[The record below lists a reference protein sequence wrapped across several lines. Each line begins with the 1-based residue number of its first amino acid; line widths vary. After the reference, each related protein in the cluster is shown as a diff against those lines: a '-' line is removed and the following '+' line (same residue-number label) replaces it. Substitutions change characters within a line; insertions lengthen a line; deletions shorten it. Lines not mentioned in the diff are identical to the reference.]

1 MGMPNAVSAGT
12 NAAGTN
18 ATGTSPAAS
27 GPARVALQPA
37 TSNVPLNSAVTVTIN
52 AENVVNLADV
62 TAQLQY
68 DPKILRVANI
78 VAGDLPGRN
87 SAPLEVSKSVLDDAG
102 RADMR
107 LSRGPNGGTVS
118 GSGSLFTVVFQ
129 AIGRGNTSVTLNAV
143 GIRNAMG
150 PVASTTLAPASVS
163 VQ

>member
-1 MGMPNAVSAGT
+1 MGASNLPGAAAPAPGAPAPGT
-12 NAAGTN
+12 T
-18 ATGTSPAAS
+18 
-27 GPARVALQPA
+27 ARVILQPA
-37 TSNVPLNSAVTVTIN
+37 TTTTALNSAVTMTIY

-87 SAPLEVSKSVLDDAG
+87 SAPLEVSKTVLDDAG

-107 LSRGPNGGTVS
+107 LSRGSEGGTIS

-129 AIGRGNTSVTLNAV
+129 AIGRGNTSVSLVSA
-143 GIRNAMG
+143 GIGNPSGSVPATI
-150 PVASTTLAPASVS
+150 AAPAAVN